1 MNIRVGNLSYK
12 ATEKELEELFSK
24 YGRVVEVTINRHQ
37 SGRYKGQS
45 NGTGFVRMENQEE
58 SKQAIKALDGH
69 MLRKRPL
76 ACQDE
81 KEHFFHNPYT
91 FVPTP
96 PRPLSCMCAG
106 DFAGDF
112 NPLKHPCGEEHN
124 LCHASLK
131 KHLWTG
137 HIPIKLTA
145 VTPIVL
151 LKNDGTERDSKE
163 HQVYD
168 VHDHIPAPSLRG
180 ILRSAYEVVTNS
192 RYGCFDT
199 DQSKQLRSLDESLRP
214 AENMDQLS
222 PADRLFGW
230 TPQGQQVHG
239 GYKGRIRVICEEV
252 VSANAARKD
261 EEKPE
266 IIKRFEGGDLPLTI
280 LSAPKPSY
288 ARFYVAKDK
297 QGTPQYDGIPKKEI
311 AYEGLRGRKQYWHH
325 RGLEIDPSKSEH
337 DQEQATAYWH
347 PSVED
352 RTQIKHNDRYQ
363 EYRRPDGHRKG
374 QNPSREDQN
383 PSGWQQKNKDNRSIK
398 GWIPPGTVFKASL
411 YVQNLESTEVG
422 ALLWLLSLNEKKC
435 KADDKHYFR
444 IGYGKPLGFGSVTM
458 EIDEDRCL
466 DGYLPLSTGKDLEN
480 YYASFDADMSSL
492 AKLDQNQRSCCI
504 QKFKTSMEQTYPD
517 RGSFDKL
524 LFIERFLQVLRGPKT
539 DLSIHYPRLTC
550 KPSTAGQN
558 FDWFN
563 VNDDKNKEK
572 EGLKLSLPY
581 VTEKKGLP
589 YNPHKK

>member
-1 MNIRVGNLSYK
+1 MAKRRKFTSEFKTELVLEVLSGASSQAELCRRHNLNEDQLSK
-12 ATEKELEELFSK
+12 WKQQFLEQVKVDLSC
-24 YGRVVEVTINRHQ
+24 Q
-37 SGRYKGQS
+37 C
-45 NGTGFVRMENQEE
+45 EE
-58 SKQAIKALDGH
+58 
-69 MLRKRPL
+69 
-76 ACQDE
+76 
-81 KEHFFHNPYT
+81 EHFFHNPYT

-96 PRPLSCMCAG
+96 PRSLSCMGAG

-112 NPLKHPCGEEHN
+112 NPLKHPLGEEHN

-137 HIPIKLTA
+137 RIPIKLTA

-168 VHDHIPAPSLRG
+168 VHDHIPEPSLRG

-199 DQSKQLRSLDESLRP
+199 NQSKQLRSLDKSLRP

-230 TPQGQQVHG
+230 TPQGQQAHEAQQTHG

-261 EEKPE
+261 KEKPE

-288 ARFYVAKDK
+288 TRFYVAKDK
-297 QGTPQYDGIPKKEI
+297 QGTPQCDGIPEKQADYKDHK
-311 AYEGLRGRKQYWHH
+311 GLRGRKQYWHH

-337 DQEQATAYWH
+337 DQEQAKAYWY

-352 RTQIKHNDRYQ
+352 RTQIKQNNRYQ
-363 EYRRPDGHRKG
+363 EYRRPDKHRDN
-374 QNPSREDQN
+374 QNPN
-383 PSGWQQKNKDNRSIK
+383 GWQQKTEHNCSIK
-398 GWIPPGTVFKASL
+398 GWMPPGTVFKASL
-411 YVQNLESTEVG
+411 YVQNLQSAEVG
-422 ALLWLLSLNEKKC
+422 ALLWLLSLNQKKC
-435 KADDKHYFR
+435 EADDKHYFR

-517 RGSFDKL
+517 RGSFDEL
-524 LFIERFLQVLRGPKT
+524 LFIEGFLQVLRGPKT
-539 DLSIHYPRLTC
+539 DLPIHYPRLTC
-550 KPSTAGQN
+550 KPNPKGRN
-558 FDWFN
+558 FDWFKAN
-563 VNDDKNKEK
+563 KKENQKNKVKEEK